1 MRKDRKRKEKSELE
15 RERKVERDEKEEKIR
30 YRQKSFPFKNVKI
43 GKRLIMNL
51 NYANDHVTKKSK
63 IITPHV

>member
-1 MRKDRKRKEKSELE
+1 MEEK
-15 RERKVERDEKEEKIR
+15 ERKIEKDEKEQKIH
-30 YRQKSFPFKNVKI
+30 YRQNVSPFKNVKI

-51 NYANDHVTKKSK
+51 NYANDHVTNKSK